1 MTPEVRVLIVDD
13 NSATRYALR
22 RRLERHGIVILEAGT
37 GGDGLALIASEQ
49 LDALILDVNLPD
61 MSGFDIVRLLR
72 AKPATALLPIIHV
85 SAASIQT
92 GDIITGLEAGADAYL
107 IHPVDADVLLAT
119 LRTLLRVRDTENALR
134 ESEARFR
141 EIFANI
147 AAPIAVIDEQLQVI
161 ECNHAF
167 SQLLPTPVSLTSLQ
181 AQLAAG
187 QESVLDDLQVRLSKG
202 ERWRGNLTI
211 RVDDQ
216 LRETEWQVSPYRA
229 PGHSLV
235 FIEDVTEHR
244 QRERQ
249 QQIQLADAQTLLAQ
263 EVAERARTETQLLQV
278 QKMDALGKLT
288 GGIAHDF
295 NNLLTGIITAL
306 ELIKKRVEPAGVQG
320 ATGSVDKAV
329 SRYADAALQ
338 SATNAAALTHRML
351 AFARQQP
358 LDTRPIAINQH
369 VHSLED
375 LLRRTI
381 GERITL
387 SLDLTDSA
395 AIAMVDP
402 IQFENAVLNLVINA
416 RDALPEGG
424 NIRLSTFA
432 AYSRGDTRLADGDY
446 VVLSVRDDGTG
457 IDHSIID
464 KVFDPFF
471 TTKAVGKGTGLGLS
485 TIYGFA
491 RQSGG
496 DVRIRSLLGHGTEV
510 TLMLP
515 AGLALLPQPSE
526 PVQLENRGNGEH
538 LLVVEDMASVRM
550 FVVEALIDAGYRCT
564 EVESALDALDIV
576 RDDPSIQLLLTDVGL
591 PQMNGRVLA
600 DAARALRPELPVLF
614 MTGYAENALDL
625 QTFLAEGM
633 DMVIKPFRMG
643 DLVGRITHLLERDP
657 L

>member
-22 RRLERHGIVILEAGT
+22 RRLEQHDITILEAGT
-37 GGDGLALIASEQ
+37 GGDGLALIASEP

-202 ERWRGNLTI
+202 ERWRGNLTLK
-211 RVDDQ
+211 VDEQ

-306 ELIKKRVEPAGVQG
+306 ELIKKRVEPAG
-320 ATGSVDKAV
+320 ATASVDKTV

-515 AGLALLPQPSE
+515 AGLALLPLPSE
-526 PVQLENRGNGEH
+526 PVQLENRGKGEH
-538 LLVVEDMASVRM
+538 LLIVEDMASVRM
-550 FVVEALIDAGYRCT
+550 FVVEALTDAGYRCT
-564 EVESALDALDIV
+564 EVDSALDALEAL
-576 RDDPSIQLLLTDVGL
+576 RTDPSIQLLLTDVGL

-600 DAARALRPELPVLF
+600 DAARDMRPKLPVLF

-633 DMVIKPFRMG
+633 DLVIKPFRMG
-643 DLVGRITHLLERDP
+643 DLVGRIAHLLERDS

>member
-22 RRLERHGIVILEAGT
+22 RRLEQHDITILEAGT
-37 GGDGLALIASEQ
+37 GGDGLALIASEP

-202 ERWRGNLTI
+202 ERWRGNLTLK
-211 RVDDQ
+211 VDEQ

-306 ELIKKRVEPAGVQG
+306 ELIKKRVEPAG
-320 ATGSVDKAV
+320 ATASVDKTV

-515 AGLALLPQPSE
+515 AGLALLPLPSE
-526 PVQLENRGNGEH
+526 PVQLENRGKGEH
-538 LLVVEDMASVRM
+538 LLIVEDMASVRM
-550 FVVEALIDAGYRCT
+550 FVVEALTDAGYRCT
-564 EVESALDALDIV
+564 EVDSALDALEAL
-576 RDDPSIQLLLTDVGL
+576 RTDPSIQLLLTDVGL

-600 DAARALRPELPVLF
+600 DAARDMRPELPVLF

-633 DMVIKPFRMG
+633 DLVIKPFRMG
-643 DLVGRITHLLERDP
+643 DLVGRIAHLLERDS